1 MKKQKIIC
9 KTLQI
14 VVCVACFI
22 TFAIFVWSFFNKT
35 LLEDN
40 SVVIFAI
47 LAVMYGGLSLWDDYI
62 KEKENPLS
70 YCKIK
75 STIKYAVKCNH
86 GSKSDFVKEHGEEMY
101 NHFLKKGFIKETV
114 RKNRQ
119 LWQLTIIG
127 VQFFNQVTGKY

>member
-14 VVCVACFI
+14 GVCVACFI

-35 LLEDN
+35 VLEDN
-40 SVVIFAI
+40 SVMIFAI

-70 YCKIK
+70 CCKVK
-75 STIKYAVKCNH
+75 SAIKYAVKCNH
-86 GSKSDFVKEHGEEMY
+86 GSKSDFVKEHGEAMY
-101 NHFLKKGFIKETV
+101 NHFLEKGFIKETV
-114 RKNRQ
+114 RKKRC